1 MNNTT
6 GEKIKRLRKEKK
18 ITVQQ
23 LANIVGIKHPSM
35 SNIENGKRNPTLNNL
50 NKIASALGVTTAEL
64 IGTNKIEVK
73 IDSTFEEAFSNF
85 VTNKRYLLDVK
96 EYDSIEAYNEELEKL
111 YLATIEY
118 IEFYCYKLKN
128 S

>member
-1 MNNTT
+1 LNNTT